1 MRWKDWRGPV
11 WNRPSQQQVW
21 AVSLLSGWGIFEAID
36 MANALDMV
44 PVITLAYDTNDALDW
59 ADLVE

>member
-1 MRWKDWRGPV
+1 M